1 MEWLHALADG
11 VRGIGGEEA
20 GEFLHRAA
28 ERHNEFDR
36 RIGESGSAADALA
49 GFGDGELTDWA
60 RGFAQGVRILDDDW
74 PRDELEIEDYPALSL
89 LTALAGGEPSGPA
102 ARADLPIFFER
113 RMRMRVSSLNLPD
126 EA

>member
-1 MEWLHALADG
+1 MR
-11 VRGIGGEEA
+11 V
-20 GEFLHRAA
+20 
-28 ERHNEFDR
+28 
-36 RIGESGSAADALA
+36 
-49 GFGDGELTDWA
+49 
-60 RGFAQGVRILDDDW
+60 LDDDW
-74 PRDELEIEDYPALSL
+74 PRDELDIEDYPALSL